1 MQKKLKWK
9 LTITAKFKSE
19 ISNSVCH
26 QEPIINNGS
35 GHLESSIITDT
46 ELSYLE
52 GATSPI
58 QAQINNKQETLI
70 SKGNSTGNL
79 FTDSKFI
86 QGLQAGQNITLGQNI
101 NVDDPDEKNIIINA
115 DLSNV
120 YTKLETF

>member
-1 MQKKLKWK
+1 MFPWPHFDNIFFILY
-9 LTITAKFKSE
+9 
-19 ISNSVCH
+19 
-26 QEPIINNGS
+26 
-35 GHLESSIITDT
+35 LESSIITDT

-86 QGLQAGQNITLGQNI
+86 EGLQAGQNITLGQNI
-101 NVDDPDEKNIIINA
+101 NFDDPDEKNIIINA

-120 YTKLETF
+120 QTTLASNSTVDVEAFCS